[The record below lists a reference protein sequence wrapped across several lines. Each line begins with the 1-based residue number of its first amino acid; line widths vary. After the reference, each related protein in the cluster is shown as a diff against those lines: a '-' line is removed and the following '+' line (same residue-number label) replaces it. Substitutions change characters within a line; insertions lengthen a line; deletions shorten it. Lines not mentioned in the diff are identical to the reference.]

1 MMDILCGVCLISSG
15 FFIACMDTHQFAQR
29 DPLRSAYEWLR
40 DTVGLKEGTRVGF
53 IVVDY
58 WHTAKNFLLLSLSL
72 AFCFA
77 RGGELSAWYYLG
89 AGSVIGLAFAF
100 FFHVVFGVGVYLK
113 NQ

>member
-58 WHTAKNFLLLSLSL
+58 WHTAKNLLLLSLSKAL
-72 AFCFA
+72 AFAQAGEFSPWVYLL
-77 RGGELSAWYYLG
+77 GGP
-89 AGSVIGLAFAF
+89 VIGSAFAF
-100 FFHVVFGVGVYLK
+100 FFHVVFRNAVYLK
-113 NQ
+113 